1 MGRVRRGATG
11 YHMTGKFGRAAGV
24 AAMIAFACGQ
34 AQAARNECWTAQEV
48 SAAKVRDLQTMLM
61 VAGLRC
67 RSGGVDVLS
76 GYNRFVTANRAV
88 LVEVNDRLKL
98 HFRTLHGPAEG
109 QRNYDRFT
117 TALANAYGAGGSGTG
132 NCEHMASLAA
142 EASSGRGSA
151 ALIAIAEDRGLSPEL
166 PTCSIRMAAR

>member
-1 MGRVRRGATG
+1 MGQVRRRATG

-24 AAMIAFACGQ
+24 AAMIAFGCAQ

-67 RSGGVDVLS
+67 RSGGADVLS
-76 GYNRFVTANRAV
+76 GYNRFVSANRAA

-98 HFRTLHGPAEG
+98 HFRALHGQAEG

-132 NCEHMASLAA
+132 NCAHMASLAA
-142 EASSGRGSA
+142 EASSARGSA
-151 ALIAIAEDRGLSPEL
+151 ALIAIAEDRGVSPEL
-166 PTCSIRMAAR
+166 PTCPVRMAAR